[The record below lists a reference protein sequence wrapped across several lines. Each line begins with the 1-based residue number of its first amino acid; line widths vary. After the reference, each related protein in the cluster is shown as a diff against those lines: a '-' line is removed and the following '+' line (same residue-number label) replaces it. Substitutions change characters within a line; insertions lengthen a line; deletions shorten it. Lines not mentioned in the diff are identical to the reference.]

1 MYHPAVETIK
11 KLLDSKGIVY
21 EVFEHAPVRTS
32 EEAANIRHGYTI
44 HQGAKAIIVRVKI
57 PNEGKKFIM
66 LVVPGDMRFNEKLL
80 KTNLGITEVRFATEV
95 EVGEITNGILPGGV
109 PPFGNLFSLEV
120 YVDPEV
126 LKNEKI
132 IFNAGD
138 RSYSIAMRSVDY
150 EKIVTPTIAQIT

>member
-1 MYHPAVETIK
+1 MYHPTVETIK
-11 KLLDSKGIVY
+11 KLLDSESILY

-32 EEAANIRHGYTI
+32 EEASNIRHGYTI

-57 PNEGKKFIM
+57 PNKGKKFIM
-66 LVVPGDMRFNEKLL
+66 LVVPGDMRFSEKQL
-80 KTNLGITEVRFATEV
+80 KANLGITEVRFATEV

-109 PPFGNLFSLEV
+109 PPFGNLFGLEV

-138 RSYSIAMRSVDY
+138 RSYSIAMRAVDY
-150 EKIVTPTIAQIT
+150 EKIVTPTIVQII